1 MSSGGGERES
11 LANLY
16 RSALTAGAQAAK
28 LDARSDEAHVSG
40 RSLCGNRDIFLRR
53 CVGAALR
60 RLSVFSLSHAV
71 FRSPQTELFN

>member
-16 RSALTAGAQAAK
+16 RSALMSGAQAAT

-40 RSLCGNRDIFLRR
+40 RFFFAMIEAFYDD
-53 CVGAALR
+53 AMAL
-60 RLSVFSLSHAV
+60 
-71 FRSPQTELFN
+71 